1 MPTGTLGSLAKT
13 YPARNTV
20 LSAVINLANLAPSQS
35 FKVGTVPAG
44 AAITRILTCVQT
56 AFNYGTNNNISIG
69 NASGGAQ
76 IVAAAAVGG
85 VGANSQTVIAAAS
98 ISASDIDV
106 WITGAFTGTVGNT
119 GLGFVWVEFA
129 SPTGQ

>member
-1 MPTGTLGSLAKT
+1 MLFRS
-13 YPARNTV
+13 
-20 LSAVINLANLAPSQS
+20 
-35 FKVGTVPAG
+35 
-44 AAITRILTCVQT
+44 
-56 AFNYGTNNNISIG
+56 TNNNISIG

-76 IVAAAAVGG
+76 IVAAAAVGA

-106 WITGAFTGTVGNT
+106 WITGAFTGTVGTT

-129 SPTGQ
+129 DPAGQ